1 MCGMQV
7 GIISISDALMIVD
20 LQVIGESLANS
31 WSTLKTDTNY
41 HNLLT
46 WPPKPISAGEGCKK
60 SNSLFHLL
68 LYFYSFVT

>member
-1 MCGMQV
+1 MQV

-46 WPPKPISAGEGCKK
+46 
-60 SNSLFHLL
+60 
-68 LYFYSFVT
+68 